1 MDQDLIIVDITGVSI
16 SVDTNFS
23 APALTLDINSTLAV
37 EVKQLRYVQSTP
49 SSTWTINHNFG
60 FEPQV
65 QVFNSGSQ
73 LVNANI
79 THLSVNQT
87 VVQFTVPTS
96 GFARL
101 M

>member
-1 MDQDLIIVDITGVSI
+1 MEPDIVIVDITGVSI
-16 SVDTNFS
+16 SVDTNFN
-23 APALTLDINSTLAV
+23 APSLTLDLNSTLAV
-37 EVKQLRYVQSTP
+37 EVRQLRYTQSTP

-65 QVFNSGSQ
+65 QIFNSGSQ